1 MKDEKN
7 GEDIEM
13 RANQF
18 LNIKM
23 YCSKLHKDEHLIQH
37 HFDNN
42 F

>member
-18 LNIKM
+18 LKYQNVLLKVT
-23 YCSKLHKDEHLIQH
+23 QR
-37 HFDNN
+37 
-42 F
+42 